1 MTIFVG
7 NGDVES
13 FRWLQQ
19 VHCLLPGPTCGVVEA
34 CVLPF
39 FDAFSQ
45 DLTQKSAFRLALILP
60 LSLEWTQPTWQ
71 PQVLTAPHIAEA
83 IAANMERRK
92 SHFDSG

>member
-1 MTIFVG
+1 MLKAFAGSSRSTAF
-7 NGDVES
+7 
-13 FRWLQQ
+13 LA
-19 VHCLLPGPTCGVVEA
+19 GPTCGVVEA